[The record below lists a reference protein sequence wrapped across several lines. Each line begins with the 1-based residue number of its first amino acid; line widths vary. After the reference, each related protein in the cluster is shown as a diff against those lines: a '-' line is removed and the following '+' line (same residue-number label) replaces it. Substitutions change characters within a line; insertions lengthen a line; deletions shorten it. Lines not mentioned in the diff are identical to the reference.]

1 MGRIVVPIVVENM
14 DDRDRAE
21 RGEMAREDV
30 RRIEVDALVDTGARF
45 LCLPAPLVQQLG
57 LRFDRTRDSLTVTGV
72 IALDVYRTARLEV
85 QGRACSVE
93 VMPLPAGRQAL
104 LGQIPLET
112 LDWWI
117 DTANHKLVGNPE
129 HGGEWMAEVF

>member
-57 LRFDRTRDSLTVTGV
+57 LRFDRIRDSLTVTGQ
-72 IALDVYRTARLEV
+72 LRMRTHCVRHADPYADS
-85 QGRACSVE
+85 Q
-93 VMPLPAGRQAL
+93 
-104 LGQIPLET
+104 
-112 LDWWI
+112 
-117 DTANHKLVGNPE
+117 
-129 HGGEWMAEVF
+129 